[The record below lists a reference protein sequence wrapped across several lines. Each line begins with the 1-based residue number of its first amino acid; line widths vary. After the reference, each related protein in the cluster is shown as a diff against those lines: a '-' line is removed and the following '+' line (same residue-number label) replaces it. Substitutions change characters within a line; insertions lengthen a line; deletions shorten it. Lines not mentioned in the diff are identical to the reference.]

1 MNNPTTTP
9 AMITLTSETCYGR
22 EQIRVALSQAVS
34 DFYES
39 EKESRKGDD
48 SIDIIAEARSL
59 KKMIGESKA
68 GSLTVSV
75 EWLTFAEEMEVSYA
89 EYRAKTIAEAIER
102 AEQAVHRWT
111 WRDEFAK

>member
-1 MNNPTTTP
+1 MTSTP
-9 AMITLTSETCYGR
+9 AMITLTSATSYGR
-22 EQIRVALSQAVS
+22 EQIRVALSQAIS
-34 DFYES
+34 DFYDS

-48 SIDIIAEARSL
+48 GIDIIAEARFL
-59 KKMIGESKA
+59 KKMIGEVKA

-75 EWLTFAEEMEVSYA
+75 EWLAFAEEMEVQYA
-89 EYRAKTIAEAIER
+89 DYRAKTTAEAIER